1 MPISGLSAPRGVAGQ
16 RKPAVPFVTKL
27 KAKQEVPELKPCV
40 PKAVMPPSPCVRPD
54 DKSIANAKSQH
65 VDPTMQ
71 TFTAIA
77 QPGAGAETGQ
87 PTQLIPQEAEST
99 QAETGQPTQVIPQE
113 AESMQAETGQP
124 TQVIPQE
131 AESMQAETGQ
141 PTQVIPQEAESMQA
155 ETGLTPQ
162 KAQTVATPSK
172 CHGPD
177 QDEEMSA
184 TPAAVPTPK
193 STPIRSPALKKL
205 KGLSA
210 TSKMLF
216 IDDEASICRKP

>member
-1 MPISGLSAPRGVAGQ
+1 MPISGLSAPRGGQ
-16 RKPAVPFVTKL
+16 RKPAVPVVTSKL
-27 KAKQEVPELKPCV
+27 KAKQEAPELKACV
-40 PKAVMPPSPCVRPD
+40 PKAVMPPSPCVRSD
-54 DKSIANAKSQH
+54 DTSIANAKSQH

-71 TFTAIA
+71 MLTAIA
-77 QPGAGAETGQ
+77 QAGAGAEKGE
-87 PTQLIPQEAEST
+87 PTEVIPQEAQSMH
-99 QAETGQPTQVIPQE
+99 AETGQPTQVIPQE
-113 AESMQAETGQP
+113 AQTIQADT
-124 TQVIPQE
+124 
-131 AESMQAETGQ
+131 AQ

-162 KAQTVATPSK
+162 KAQAVATPSK

-193 STPIRSPALKKL
+193 STPIRSPALKKQ

-216 IDDEASICRKP
+216 TSDEATICRKP